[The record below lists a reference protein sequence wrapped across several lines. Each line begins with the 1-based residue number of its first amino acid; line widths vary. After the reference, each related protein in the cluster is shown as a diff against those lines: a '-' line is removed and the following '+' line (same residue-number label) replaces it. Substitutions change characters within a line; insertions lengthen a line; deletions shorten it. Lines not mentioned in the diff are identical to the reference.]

1 VVLTMDLA
9 VLLAVIIFLLW
20 RRRPLVRSRLN
31 TGMTMAVV
39 LVFGVLIAPTAFGH
53 GIMDAVGDVAQGV
66 SNASTSP

>member
-1 VVLTMDLA
+1 MVLTIDLA

-20 RRRPLVRSRLN
+20 RRAVKPRTRLD

-53 GIMDAVGDVAQGV
+53 GIMNAVGNVAQGI
-66 SNASTSP
+66 SNVGTSP